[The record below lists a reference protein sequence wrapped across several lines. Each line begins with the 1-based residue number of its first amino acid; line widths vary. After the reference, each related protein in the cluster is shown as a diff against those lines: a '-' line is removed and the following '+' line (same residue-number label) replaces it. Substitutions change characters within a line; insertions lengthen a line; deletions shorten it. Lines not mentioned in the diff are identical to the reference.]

1 MIYYRGWCREVCKFS
16 SKLYITI
23 SALTQHGYRNGFEG
37 LDESELRNIRKKG
50 RRERG
55 CVGMPSSHLPPVSP
69 ASNVMHERLNS
80 Y

>member
-1 MIYYRGWCREVCKFS
+1 MIYYHGWCREVCKFS

-37 LDESELRNIRKKG
+37 LDESELRNIRKK
-50 RRERG
+50 ERV
-55 CVGMPSSHLPPVSP
+55 CWHAKLTFTT
-69 ASNVMHERLNS
+69 SNVMHERLNS